1 MQLEVGKKYVCECE
15 HIVEIKGYEK
25 GNKYPYKGL
34 IFIRGT
40 GVPISYA
47 PDGRHVY
54 DISSPYSIVR
64 ELDSPTPCSG
74 QKEKGEEMI
83 NTSAPVE
90 WNIPRDVVNTVKKIG
105 GTAARLTG
113 RMINYWLI
121 EPAWKV
127 TQRVLWSVRY
137 VVLGSTVALGAYGW
151 HNPDGAKSIVK
162 SLVPKISIKVEAPEI
177 LK

>member
-1 MQLEVGKKYVCECE
+1 MQLEVGKQYVCQSG
-15 HIVEIKGYEK
+15 HTVKIKNYQK
-25 GNKYPYKGL
+25 DSNYPYKGEL
-34 IFIRGT
+34 FIGEKSLPI
-40 GVPISYA
+40 PISHA
-47 PDGRHVY
+47 PDGQHVHGM
-54 DISSPYSIVR
+54 SSPYNIVR

-83 NTSAPVE
+83 NTSAPVATAV
-90 WNIPRDVVNTVKKIG
+90 DVTKKVG

>member
-15 HIVEIKGYEK
+15 HIVEITSYET

-34 IFIRGT
+34 IFIRGA

-47 PDGRHVY
+47 PDGQHVHA
-54 DISSPYSIVR
+54 ISSPYNIVR
-64 ELDSPTPCSG
+64 ELDSPTPCSV

-83 NTSAPVE
+83 NTSAPVATAV
-90 WNIPRDVVNTVKKIG
+90 DVAKKVG

>member
-1 MQLEVGKKYVCECE
+1 MQLEVGKKYVSKSG
-15 HIVEIKGYEK
+15 HIVEIQSYDK
-25 GNKYPYKGL
+25 NSFYPYYGL
-34 IFIRGT
+34 VCIGKT
-40 GVPISYA
+40 NLPITFTH
-47 PDGRHVY
+47 DGQQT
-54 DISSPYSIVR
+54 ISFDSPYNLVR
-64 ELDSPTPCSG
+64 ELDSPTPCSV

-83 NTSAPVE
+83 NTSVPAATAV
-90 WNIPRDVVNTVKKIG
+90 DVAKKVG

-151 HNPDGAKSIVK
+151 HNPDGAKSVVK

>member
-1 MQLEVGKKYVCECE
+1 MQLEVGKKYVCECG
-15 HIVEIKGYEK
+15 HTVEITSYEK
-25 GNKYPYKGL
+25 GNRYPYKGL

-40 GVPISYA
+40 GMHITYA
-47 PDGRHVY
+47 PNGHHVNS
-54 DISSPYSIVR
+54 ISSPYNLVR

-83 NTSAPVE
+83 NTSAPVATT
-90 WNIPRDVVNTVKKIG
+90 VNVAKKVG

-151 HNPDGAKSIVK
+151 HNPDGAKSVLK

>member
-1 MQLEVGKKYVCECE
+1 MQLEVGKQYVCENGCT
-15 HIVEIKGYEK
+15 VKIKNYQK
-25 GNKYPYKGL
+25 DSNYPYKGEL
-34 IFIRGT
+34 FIGGRSSS
-40 GVPISYA
+40 VPISHA
-47 PDGRHVY
+47 PDGQHVHG
-54 DISSPYSIVR
+54 ISSPYNIVR

-83 NTSAPVE
+83 NTSAPVATAV
-90 WNIPRDVVNTVKKIG
+90 DVAKKVG

-151 HNPDGAKSIVK
+151 HNPDGAKNVVK

>member
-1 MQLEVGKKYVCECE
+1 MQLEVGKKYICEMG
-15 HIVEIKGYEK
+15 HVVEIKNYTKHKDYHYSGVVYMGEK
-25 GNKYPYKGL
+25 K
-34 IFIRGT
+34 
-40 GVPISYA
+40 VPLTFTK
-47 PDGRHVY
+47 DGQHM
-54 DISSPYSIVR
+54 IGIKSPYSIVR

-83 NTSAPVE
+83 NTSAPVATAV
-90 WNIPRDVVNTVKKIG
+90 DVAKKVG